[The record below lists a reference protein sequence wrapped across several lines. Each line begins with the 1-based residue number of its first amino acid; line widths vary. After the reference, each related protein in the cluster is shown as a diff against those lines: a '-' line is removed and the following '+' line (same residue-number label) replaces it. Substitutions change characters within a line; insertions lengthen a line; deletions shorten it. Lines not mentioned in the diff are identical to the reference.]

1 MDQAKPGK
9 KKPQAPKTAPNQKP
23 PQDVREKII
32 DALMGL
38 AAVQPWD
45 TISLSDVADRAGVSL
60 AQFRDAFPSK
70 GAILG
75 AFSRRID
82 KIVMDA
88 TSDDLAEESDKD
100 RLFDVLMRR
109 FDAMAPYK
117 KALININK
125 WAMHEPA
132 ALPNLNQLAL
142 NSLRF
147 MLEAAGLNSEGPLGA
162 LKLQGLAL
170 SWTHVFHVW
179 LTDDTADLAPTMAA
193 LDKELTRGESVVSR
207 VDEARRLLE
216 PLAAP
221 LGRLAGRIFG
231 GLQRI

>member
-9 KKPQAPKTAPNQKP
+9 KKPPAQKT
-23 PQDVREKII
+23 PQDLREKII

-38 AAVQPWD
+38 ASERSWD
-45 TISLSDVADRAGVSL
+45 TISLSDVAHRASVSL

-88 TSDDLAEESDKD
+88 TTDDLAQESDKD

-109 FDAMAPYK
+109 FDAMAPYR
-117 KALININK
+117 KALININA

-132 ALPNLNQLAL
+132 ALPNLNQLAM

-170 SWTHVFHVW
+170 SWAGVFHVW
-179 LTDDTADLAPTMAA
+179 LTDDTGDLAPTMAA
-193 LDKELTRGESVVSR
+193 LDKELTRGEAFVAR
-207 VDEARRLLE
+207 ADEARRLLE
-216 PLAAP
+216 P

-231 GLQRI
+231 GAQRG

>member
-1 MDQAKPGK
+1 MVQAKPGK
-9 KKPQAPKTAPNQKP
+9 KAPQGQNAPQGQMP
-23 PQDVREKII
+23 PQDLREKII

-38 AAVQPWD
+38 ASERSWD
-45 TISLSDVADRAGVSL
+45 MISLSDVAVRAGVSL
-60 AQFRDAFPSK
+60 AQFRDAYPSK
-70 GAILG
+70 GAVLAG
-75 AFSRRID
+75 FSRRID

-88 TSDDLAEESDKD
+88 TTADLAQESDKD

-117 KALININK
+117 KALLGVND
-125 WAMHEPA
+125 WAMHDPA

-147 MLEAAGLNSEGPLGA
+147 MMEAAGLNSEGPLGA

-179 LTDDTADLAPTMAA
+179 LTDDTADLATTMAA
-193 LDKELTRGESVVSR
+193 LDKELTRGESVVAR

-216 PLAAP
+216 PLASP
-221 LGRLAGRIFG
+221 LGRLANRIFG
-231 GLQRI
+231 GIQRT

>member
-9 KKPQAPKTAPNQKP
+9 KKPQAQKAAPNPKTS
-23 PQDVREKII
+23 QDLREEII

-38 AAVQPWD
+38 AAGQPWD

-170 SWTHVFHVW
+170 SWTHVFHIW

-193 LDKELTRGESVVSR
+193 LDKGLTRGEAFVAR
-207 VDEARRLLE
+207 ADEARRLLE

-221 LGRLAGRIFG
+221 LGRLADRIFG
-231 GLQRI
+231 GIQRI

>member
-1 MDQAKPGK
+1 MDQAKPAK
-9 KKPQAPKTAPNQKP
+9 KKPQAQKAAPNQKQ
-23 PQDVREKII
+23 PQDLREKII

-38 AAVQPWD
+38 ASERPWD

-88 TSDDLAEESDKD
+88 TSDDLAQESDKD

-117 KALININK
+117 KALVGVNE
-125 WAMHEPA
+125 WAMHDPS

-147 MLEAAGLNSEGPLGA
+147 MVEAAGLNSEGPLGA

-179 LTDDTADLAPTMAA
+179 LTDDSADLAPTMAA
-193 LDKELTRGESVVSR
+193 LDKELTRGEAFVAR
-207 VDEARRLLE
+207 ADEARRLLE

-221 LGRLAGRIFG
+221 LGRLADRIFG
-231 GLQRI
+231 GIQRI